1 MLPTR
6 VLLDILKLSPKILS
20 RMKRQK
26 SEMLNVEEY
35 STVERSAFG
44 NATKFLK
51 SVLPRLNYKPFRFSK
66 VTNLFIFIFCYVC
79 RIIQFISRFI
89 LHDLYRIAYGVTV
102 MGDIIFIS
110 TYVHIIV
117 KKVIQRR
124 IYVVYVS
131 VWNGSFS

>member
-35 STVERSAFG
+35 SIVEKSAFG
-44 NATKFLK
+44 NAVKFLK
-51 SVLPRLNYKPFRFSK
+51 AVLPRLNYKPFRFSK
-66 VTNLFIFIFCYVC
+66 VTNSFKFIVCYVKNL
-79 RIIQFISRFI
+79 QFILRFI

-102 MGDIIFIS
+102 MGDIILIT

-117 KKVIQRR
+117 KKVIQRS